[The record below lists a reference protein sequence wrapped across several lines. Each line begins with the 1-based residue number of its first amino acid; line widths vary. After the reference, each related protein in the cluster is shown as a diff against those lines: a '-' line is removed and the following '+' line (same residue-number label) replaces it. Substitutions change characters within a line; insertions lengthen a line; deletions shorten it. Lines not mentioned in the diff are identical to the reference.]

1 MKKLL
6 FIVSAAALMAAC
18 TKGSVVYDGNQEIGF
33 RPVSKG
39 IASKAVYGPV
49 GTAYDENE
57 SFKVFAYHKVGG
69 SAGEDWTTFYGDG
82 SNIATY
88 IDNGTFAYDGT
99 TYHDWVG
106 SPELYYWPKTGYL
119 MFAGY
124 SPSSISGDCT
134 PGATPVIT
142 VNEFQQGAYD
152 NFTGTNEMVDLMWFN
167 ANDQAMVSV
176 NNSLTGGNNAIP
188 VQFHHALSWLTFKF
202 YSDIDGEFYLTGA
215 TLDNVYSK
223 GSFSGTITGAE
234 WDTYDSNVTYTLY
247 SNTTGEVL
255 DDAGKTADN
264 MLVLPYDF
272 TSDDTYTVTVKFKQG
287 GTDQL
292 EQTVTM
298 ELNSSATKAWEAGKH
313 YTYNILI
320 SAKPIILDPSVE
332 DWTDQP
338 VGDITVQ

>member
-6 FIVSAAALMAAC
+6 VIVSAAALLAAC
-18 TKGSVVYDGNQEIGF
+18 SKGSVVYDGDSEIGF

-39 IASKAVYGPV
+39 LSSKAVYGPV
-49 GTAYDENE
+49 GTAYDQNE
-57 SFKVFAYHKVGG
+57 SFRVFAYHKVGG
-69 SAGEDWTTFYGDG
+69 GAGEDWTTFYGDG

-88 IDNGTFAYDGT
+88 IDNGTFAYNGT
-99 TYHDWVG
+99 YLNWVG
-106 SPELYYWPKTGYL
+106 SPDAYYWPKTGYL

-124 SPSSISGDCT
+124 SPSSVSGACT

-142 VNEFQQGAYD
+142 VAEFQQGAYD
-152 NFTGTNEMVDLMWFN
+152 NSTATNQMVDLMWFN
-167 ANDQAMVSV
+167 ANDDGMSSV
-176 NNSLTGGNNAIP
+176 NNSLSAGNTAIP

-215 TLDNVYSK
+215 TLDNVNSK
-223 GSFSGTITGAE
+223 GSFSGSTAGAA
-234 WDTYDSNVTYTLY
+234 WSGHDSKVTYTLY
-247 SNTTGEVL
+247 SNAAGEVL
-255 DDAGKTADN
+255 DATGKTADN

-272 TSDDTYTVTVKFKQG
+272 TSDDTYTVTVKFRQG

-292 EQTVTM
+292 EQTATM
-298 ELNSSATKAWEAGKH
+298 TLNGSATKEWEAGKH

-320 SAKPIILDPSVE
+320 SAKPIILDPSVD
-332 DWTDQP
+332 DWNDQN